1 MFIESF
7 IFIDL
12 LCFKLIKGNPLFLFL
27 FILFFFIKFCGIL
40 EVPIVYIRDW
50 YIWYTFEKWYF
61 IWYIKIWYID
71 CCIGSSSSLVEA
83 SALTKL
89 RNFLFERNTSG
100 NTKYRNFI
108 SIYTLIRLLS
118 FDLCAFVNKLLI
130 RINNC

>member
-7 IFIDL
+7 IFIDPS
-12 LCFKLIKGNPLFLFL
+12 CFKLIKGNPLFLFL

-61 IWYIKIWYID
+61 ADMIYWLLYWFIIIPCWSFCADETSKFSLWKKHEWY
-71 CCIGSSSSLVEA
+71 
-83 SALTKL
+83 
-89 RNFLFERNTSG
+89 
-100 NTKYRNFI
+100 TKYRNFI